1 MPMKTF
7 DANQSFLISFIIT
20 LTAHALLLFAFLN
33 KPLTAPAQ
41 LYSPS
46 LSIHFNSPTNKA
58 SLPTPPASTP
68 PLITPQPTS
77 PASSFLQAAVPLS
90 PAASLPTPPNTN
102 TPEASHSPSASSPP
116 LPSSTSITFPHVD
129 AHFMQ
134 NNPKPD
140 YPRLSQTLGEK
151 GRVLLEV
158 YILSNGDVGDIRI
171 KSSSGFARLDQ
182 AALKAVRQ
190 WRYIPAIKGNKPIDF
205 WYVQPIDF
213 VLTP

>member
-1 MPMKTF
+1 
-7 DANQSFLISFIIT
+7 
-20 LTAHALLLFAFLN
+20 
-33 KPLTAPAQ
+33 
-41 LYSPS
+41 
-46 LSIHFNSPTNKA
+46 
-58 SLPTPPASTP
+58 
-68 PLITPQPTS
+68 
-77 PASSFLQAAVPLS
+77 
-90 PAASLPTPPNTN
+90 
-102 TPEASHSPSASSPP
+102 
-116 LPSSTSITFPHVD
+116 
-129 AHFMQ
+129 MQ